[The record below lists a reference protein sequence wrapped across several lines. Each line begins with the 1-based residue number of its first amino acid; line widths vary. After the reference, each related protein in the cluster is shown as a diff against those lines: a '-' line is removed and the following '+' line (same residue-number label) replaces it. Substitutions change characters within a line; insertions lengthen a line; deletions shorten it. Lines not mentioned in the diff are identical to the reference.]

1 VYIEFITAAGACH
14 ARLRETAKSG
24 PGGVDCPD
32 GAGTDLEA
40 ATRAALSE
48 ASVYEARERL
58 FIDATTAVAG
68 AGQAMFEWLRAL
80 QRVVAA
86 GAAQDS
92 RAFHDAYHPYIEAV
106 WKYRVAVR
114 GELEDRSLSPATF
127 GWEEWDGRD
136 RCPSCGRDAFAES
149 SA

>member
-1 VYIEFITAAGACH
+1 
-14 ARLRETAKSG
+14 
-24 PGGVDCPD
+24 VDCPD

-114 GELEDRSLSPATF
+114 GELEDSSLSPATF
-127 GWEEWDGRD
+127 GWEEWGGRD
-136 RCPSCGRDAFAES
+136 RCPSCGGPVAAAAPTES
-149 SA
+149 ETGARRTARCLTVGRRTARAA